1 MIWRLGDRDDFH
13 RLQQHGRRTRH
24 GTLWMTWVTDVTASP
39 PRVGY
44 SVGRSLGRAA
54 TRNHVRR
61 RIRSIVR
68 EIAREGWLPNGLY
81 LIGARPGTERLPF
94 TDVAAGVRHL
104 VRAAATA
111 QASAK
116 AAVPA

>member
-13 RLQQHGRRTRH
+13 RLQQHGRRTRS
-24 GTLWMTWVTDVTASP
+24 GTLWMTWVTDVTATP

-61 RIRSIVR
+61 RLRSIMR
-68 EIAREGWLPNGLY
+68 QIAREEWLPAGLY
-81 LIGARPGTERLPF
+81 LVGARPGTERLPF
-94 TDVAAGVRHL
+94 ADLAGGVRQL
-104 VRAAATA
+104 VRSAAQG
-111 QASAK
+111 QA
-116 AAVPA
+116 PA